1 MNVDHLPGNLTV
13 PSLGRL
19 MACIKCGTVGA
30 DVRPGRRGPND
41 EPAEESR
48 GQASLLAMYR
58 LNGTPAKLLGN
69 VEAPQS
75 H

>member
-1 MNVDHLPGNLTV
+1 M
-13 PSLGRL
+13 
-19 MACIKCGTVGA
+19 
-30 DVRPGRRGPND
+30 RRNAQQWSSSRWQKNTAMIPMSSH
-41 EPAEESR
+41 EPAAEESR